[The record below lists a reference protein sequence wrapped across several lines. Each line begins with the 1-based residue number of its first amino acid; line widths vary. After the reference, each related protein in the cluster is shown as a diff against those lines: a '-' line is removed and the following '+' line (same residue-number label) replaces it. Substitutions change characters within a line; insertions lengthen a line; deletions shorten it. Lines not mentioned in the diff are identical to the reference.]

1 MSGQAREP
9 ENGRNGYSR
18 YAYCTRAAVE
28 MTLGPR
34 NEEPGCDVIPCAA
47 GCKAKCRRLEVV
59 FNGTTSRRQ
68 CMSGQE
74 YGRRRRRRRR
84 EDAQLLIECLPQ
96 PRAFSATLTN
106 PTLSAGGLFPLP
118 AKVFRSAGTASIAEG
133 KVVCLDIR
141 W

>member
-1 MSGQAREP
+1 MAQQADVSG
-9 ENGRNGYSR
+9 
-18 YAYCTRAAVE
+18 
-28 MTLGPR
+28 
-34 NEEPGCDVIPCAA
+34 
-47 GCKAKCRRLEVV
+47 
-59 FNGTTSRRQ
+59 
-68 CMSGQE
+68 MSGQE

-96 PRAFSATLTN
+96 PWTLSATLTN
-106 PTLSAGGLFPLP
+106 QTLSPVGLFPLP

>member
-1 MSGQAREP
+1 M
-9 ENGRNGYSR
+9 
-18 YAYCTRAAVE
+18 E

-68 CMSGQE
+68 CMSSQE

-84 EDAQLLIECLPQ
+84 EDAQLLIEGRPR

-106 PTLSAGGLFPLP
+106 QTLSTGGLSPLP

-141 W
+141 